1 MYRSTIFLIF
11 TIFLLSS
18 CNPLPATLI
27 GSSSPPSTTV
37 LVYPTLR
44 PSLEI
49 TTRPQFNFPDQSVG
63 FIVIPGVGDAGN
75 YYLDAGSQI
84 DLIWDSPPQN
94 SSRYDFIMLDASD
107 KTFVIGTDTD
117 PSDGVSVVWRIPE
130 NLPGF
135 EVMGIAYS
143 SEGQAVYFAYGGTVY
158 SGDEPPQTQPS
169 LAPSLSPS
177 ITPTEGQIPIPTP
190 VKSTEIPTPSLSP
203 GQTGV
208 LIRGNIMLDDGS
220 GLADVRIYL
229 SLAAYSGEIIATTD
243 SNGDFQSGL
252 KFIPGDENV
261 TVWAEL
267 DGYSFNPPI
276 YYWRHY
282 YGLEE
287 RTINFSAQAST
298 PTSSAQSTSNSN
310 EILPAWVGT
319 LAKGN
324 LPQSELPLPEGI
336 CNGDIIIGQDNLLYF
351 IWENTK
357 SRIWFP
363 ATVDEKEVQS
373 IPDGSDTD
381 RQIVGQTQ
389 PDAGLGHLI
398 VTTKAD
404 IYWLDTVRGMKYPL
418 TAMPLLYDDLNSIP
432 TAYGEQYFPVFR

>member
-1 MYRSTIFLIF
+1 MYRLTIFSIL
-11 TIFLLSS
+11 TTFLLSS

-27 GSSSPPSTTV
+27 GSPSPPTTTV
-37 LVYPTLR
+37 SVLPTLR
-44 PSLEI
+44 PSQEI
-49 TTRPQFNFPDQSVG
+49 TPRAQFNLPDQSVG

-107 KTFVIGTDTD
+107 KTLVIGTDTD
-117 PSDGVSVVWRIPE
+117 PSDGVSVVWCIPE

-143 SEGQAVYFAYGGTVY
+143 SDGQAGYFAYGGTVY

-169 LAPSLSPS
+169 LTPSIAPS
-177 ITPTEGQIPIPTP
+177 ITPAGDQTPIPTP

-203 GQTGV
+203 EQTGV
-208 LIRGNIMLDDGS
+208 LIRGNIMLDGGS

-243 SNGDFQSGL
+243 SNGDFQSDL
-252 KFIPGDENV
+252 MFIPGDENV

-267 DGYSFNPPI
+267 EGYSFNPSI

-287 RTINFSAQAST
+287 RTLNFSAQANT
-298 PTSSAQSTSNSN
+298 PTSSAQSTSTGN

-319 LAKGN
+319 PAKGN
-324 LPQSELPLPEGI
+324 PPRSELPLPEGI
-336 CNGDIIIGQDNLLYF
+336 CNRLSEPSLLGTTLHAGRM
-351 IWENTK
+351 N
-357 SRIWFP
+357 
-363 ATVDEKEVQS
+363 QS
-373 IPDGSDTD
+373 
-381 RQIVGQTQ
+381 
-389 PDAGLGHLI
+389 L
-398 VTTKAD
+398 
-404 IYWLDTVRGMKYPL
+404 
-418 TAMPLLYDDLNSIP
+418 
-432 TAYGEQYFPVFR
+432 